1 MENNTFFDGKPLP
14 ITESQLAT
22 ISLIAIRCGELEAV
36 RAEIV
41 QIEYALTIKS
51 SDRDCCMVVLYF
63 SVESPPI
70 NTISS
75 VLNSREV
82 GVLYL
87 SELKKREYALCMGLV
102 DLLKK

>member
-1 MENNTFFDGKPLP
+1 MENNTFVDGKPLP
-14 ITESQLAT
+14 ITESQLKT
-22 ISLIAIRCGELEAV
+22 ILLIAERYRELQEVEGEIIR
-36 RAEIV
+36 
-41 QIEYALTIKS
+41 IEYALTIKS
-51 SDRDCCMVVLYF
+51 SDGDCCMVVLYF
-63 SVESPPI
+63 SIESGPF

-87 SELKKREYALCMGLV
+87 SELKKRRYVLCMDLM

>member
-1 MENNTFFDGKPLP
+1 MENNSFVDGKPLP
-14 ITESQLAT
+14 ITESQLKT
-22 ISLIAIRCGELEAV
+22 ILLIAERYRELQEVEGEIIR
-36 RAEIV
+36 
-41 QIEYALTIKS
+41 IEYALGDKS

-63 SVESPPI
+63 SVESGPI

-82 GVLYL
+82 GVVYL
-87 SELKKREYALCMGLV
+87 SELKKRRYVLCMDLM